1 VITKPSIDDLL
12 EGVTRTLEGVILPQ
26 LEGRPA
32 AQAGMEPVL
41 GVLARIANQWSADAV
56 AFTQDSDDIEA
67 TLRSVLALLRDDAT
81 ASLAAG
87 VERSL
92 ASLPLPQPSP
102 RALADRNNLL
112 KSAVVSAI
120 DSLDLPAGPEAPEP
134 AQQADA
140 AVRAL
145 LRRMLEREIAA
156 VPPVVA
162 TTRQM
167 VGFTGVPDP
176 IEEMTGQ
183 LERFIASEVPGATNV
198 RVRGLQRMVGGASR
212 ETWFFDATWDDA
224 SGSQAEH
231 CVLQR
236 EAVSSVLESDVAEG
250 QMTGSRRRPE
260 SEVRVVRAMERLGIP
275 VPHFLWLDRSGT
287 WLGRPFAVSRR
298 LPGSSDDSVLLEEAQ
313 AANRAR
319 ILGQYAEILGRIHTL
334 DYRAAGLDFLG
345 DPTRETAALEQ
356 LRLFEDGFH
365 RQRLEEHPA
374 ISYAIAWLKKHVP
387 VASRVSFIHGDYRRG
402 NYMFE
407 GGTIHAI
414 LDWEQCHVGDAMEE
428 IAFMYW
434 TYWTL
439 EALIPL
445 DDFLALYER
454 HSGIAVNYDALA
466 FYRVFIELKMVVVIL
481 TGIKSYFGTE
491 HRQLSYAASPNAA
504 IAIRMLGVLNELDAG
519 GPFYDFRV
527 ANTTAYAG

>member
-1 VITKPSIDDLL
+1 VITKPSVDDLL
-12 EGVTRTLEGVILPQ
+12 EGVMRTLEGVILPQ

-56 AFTQDSDDIEA
+56 AFTEDSDDIEA
-67 TLRSVLALLRDDAT
+67 TLRSVVTLLRNGAT
-81 ASLAAG
+81 ANFAAI

-92 ASLPLPQPSP
+92 AELPPPHSSP
-102 RALADRNNLL
+102 RALADRNNLM
-112 KSAVVSAI
+112 KSAVAAAI
-120 DSLDLPAGPEAPEP
+120 ESLDLPAGPGAPQ
-134 AQQADA
+134 AIRQADTEI
-140 AVRAL
+140 RAL
-145 LRRMLEREIAA
+145 LRRVLEREIAA
-156 VPPVVA
+156 VPPVVP

-167 VGFTGVPDP
+167 VGFAGVPDP

-183 LERFIASEVPGATNV
+183 LERFIASEVQGARNV

-212 ETWFFDATWDDA
+212 ETWFFDAAWDDA
-224 SGSQAEH
+224 SGAQEEH

-275 VPHFLWLDRSGT
+275 VPHFLWIDRSGD
-287 WLGRPFAVSRR
+287 WLGRPFAVSRK

-313 AANRAR
+313 SAHRAR
-319 ILGQYAEILGRIHTL
+319 ILAQYAEILGRIHTL
-334 DYRAAGLDFLG
+334 DYRSAGLDFLG
-345 DPTRETAALEQ
+345 DPTPETAALDQ

-374 ISYAIAWLKKHVP
+374 ISYAIAWLKKHLP

-407 GGTIHAI
+407 GDTIHAI
-414 LDWEQCHVGDAMEE
+414 LDWEQCHIGDAMEE

-434 TYWTL
+434 SYWTL
-439 EALIPL
+439 EALMPL
-445 DDFLALYER
+445 DEFLGLYER
-454 HSGIAVNYDALA
+454 HSGIAVNYEALA

-491 HRQLSYAASPNAA
+491 NRQLSYAASPNAA

-527 ANTTAYAG
+527 ANSTAYTA